1 MIYIGADH
9 RGLKQKELVK
19 TWLEG
24 RAQEFHDFGAYE
36 YNPEDDYNEAAVAVA
51 KKVVGEEGARGIL
64 VCGSG
69 HGECMA
75 ANRFRGVRAING
87 LTPEMVKV
95 GREHNDANVLC
106 LAADFVPDPEGV
118 LKAFFGTEFLGEER
132 YERRNR
138 KLDEEV

>member
-51 KKVVGEEGARGIL
+51 KKVAGEEGARGIL

-69 HGECMA
+69 YGECIA
-75 ANRFRGVRAING
+75 ANRFRGVRAITG
-87 LTPEMVKV
+87 LTPEMTKR

-118 LKAFFGTEFLGEER
+118 LLAFFDTEFLREER

-138 KLDEEV
+138 KLDEEG

>member
-9 RGLKQKELVK
+9 RGLKQKELVIR
-19 TWLEG
+19 WLEG
-24 RAQEFHDFGAYE
+24 QAQEFHDFGAYE
-36 YNPEDDYNEAAVAVA
+36 YDPEDDYNEVAVKVA
-51 KKVVGEEGARGIL
+51 KKVAEGGAKGIL
-64 VCGSG
+64 ICGSG
-69 HGECMA
+69 YGECIA

-87 LTPEMVKV
+87 LTPEMAKV

-118 LKAFFGTEFLGEER
+118 LQAFFDTEFLEEER